1 MRVVIVGGGMAGLV
15 LARGLLARGVEP
27 AVLERHGPEVTIPGP
42 IMLPFQAYDALN
54 DVGVLDAIRAR
65 GRDIPPYRDGL
76 PVAIGVGRQ
85 ELIDLLRE
93 GVTMSWRHEV
103 RDLVRTGDRV
113 SGLRVATPDGER
125 TIDSDL
131 VVGADGAHSAVR
143 QLAGIAAEVRTCDTA
158 SLGFRSTRPLAEPFH
173 LEFLSDGR
181 QIMVMGWSG
190 GTAGSWQID
199 RMPGGADE
207 ARAPGLDAFRSR
219 FAALLPQAADAL
231 AELTDVGELSYRE
244 ATEVQCERWWAPGVT
259 LIGEAL
265 HAMNPEAGIGS
276 GLGMGDALALAV
288 AVAAHRDDP
297 DAACADYERWR
308 RPAIAPY
315 LAVGS
320 RGVRVETGRPRRPE
334 EDWPPRD

>member
-15 LARGLLARGVEP
+15 LARGLIARGVEP
-27 AVLERHGPEVTIPGP
+27 LVLERQGPGAKIPGP
-42 IMLPFQAYDALN
+42 IMLPFQAYDALS
-54 DVGVLDAIRAR
+54 DIGVLDEIRAA
-65 GRDIPPYRDGL
+65 GRDIPPHRDGL

-85 ELIDLLRE
+85 EVIELLRA
-93 GVTMSWRHEV
+93 GVDVQWRHEV
-103 RDLVRTGDRV
+103 SDLVRTGDRV
-113 SGLRVATPDGER
+113 TGLRVDTPDGER
-125 TIDSDL
+125 VIDSDL
-131 VVGADGAHSAVR
+131 VVGADGAHSGVR
-143 QLAGIAAEVRTCDTA
+143 ELAGIPARLRVCDTA
-158 SLGFRSTRPLAEPFH
+158 SLGFRSPRPLPEPFH

-207 ARAPGLDAFRSR
+207 ARAPGLDAFREH

-231 AELTDVGELSYRE
+231 ADLRDAGELTYRE
-244 ATEVQCERWWAPGVT
+244 ATEVECERWWVPGVT

-276 GLGMGDALALAV
+276 GLGMGDALALAI
-288 AVAAHRDDP
+288 AVAANRDDP
-297 DAACADYERWR
+297 DAACGDYERWR

-334 EDWPPRD
+334 EDWPPRG